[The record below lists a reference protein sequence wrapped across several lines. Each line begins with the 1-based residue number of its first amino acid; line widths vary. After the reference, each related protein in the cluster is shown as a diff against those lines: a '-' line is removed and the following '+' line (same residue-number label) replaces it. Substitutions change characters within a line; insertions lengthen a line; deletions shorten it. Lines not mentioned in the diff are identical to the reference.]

1 MGREG
6 DGSRGTYPSRNT
18 SPWQFKKIDG
28 VWHRRPIN
36 TNQAWQT
43 LFVQRTGNPATPR
56 NDARDRGRN
65 KIGAPSINQWS
76 WHNTA

>member
-1 MGREG
+1 
-6 DGSRGTYPSRNT
+6 
-18 SPWQFKKIDG
+18 
-28 VWHRRPIN
+28 
-36 TNQAWQT
+36 

-76 WHNTA
+76 WKNTA

>member
-28 VWHRRPIN
+28 AWHRRQRN
-36 TNQAWQT
+36 TNEAWQR
-43 LFVQRTGNPATPR
+43 LHVARIGTPTVPR
-56 NDARDRGRN
+56 KDARDSKRGKR
-65 KIGAPSINQWS
+65 IGPASINQWS
-76 WHNTA
+76 WRVQ